1 MKSPN
6 KPDIIIRPNLDE
18 RTLDGYYFQKFYC
31 SNCHRP
37 HIGDSVDVMVKKG
50 TYRPKVLICPNCKTR
65 SLK

>member
-37 HIGDSVDVMVKKG
+37 HIGDSVDVMVKKERIDQK
-50 TYRPKVLICPNCKTR
+50 Y
-65 SLK
+65 